1 MKIAIIGTRGIP
13 NNYGGFEQFADV
25 VSQLWV
31 KEGHEVFVYCP
42 HNHPYTATE
51 FNGVHRIVVKDP
63 EEKMGTV
70 GQFFYDLNCISD
82 ARKRN
87 FDIFLQLGYT
97 SSSVWGF
104 LFPKKTCV
112 ITNMDGL
119 EWKRAKYGNAVK
131 TFLKT
136 AERWAVNQSHA
147 MVSDSIGIQ
156 DYLKETYKKDSTF
169 IAYGAELFNT
179 ELATQ
184 LPQKY
189 SSLSPFKYDL
199 VITRFVADNNLEMI
213 LDGFIQSKQEFPL
226 IMLGNSK
233 NEYGLF
239 LREKYNHP
247 SIIFEDPNFNI
258 HELNVLRYFSRL
270 YFHGH
275 SAGGTNPSL
284 LEAMAS
290 DALLCV
296 HNNIFNN
303 SVIQGNGFH
312 FINAQEVADLMNK
325 SIQKED
331 YTTWIEGNR
340 NLIENKYSW
349 NFISSCYLDLFKK
362 MLNSK

>member
-25 VSQLWV
+25 VSQMWV
-31 KEGHEVFVYCP
+31 TAGHEVSVYCP
-42 HNHPYTATE
+42 HNHPYTSEE
-51 FNGVHRIVVKDP
+51 FNGVHRIIINDP
-63 EEKMGTV
+63 EERMGTV
-70 GQFFYDLNCISD
+70 GQFLYDLRCIRD

-119 EWKRAKYGNAVK
+119 EWKRAKYGKTVK
-131 TFLKT
+131 AFLKT
-136 AERWAVNQSHA
+136 AEKWAVKQSHA
-147 MVSDSIGIQ
+147 MVADSRGIQ
-156 DYLKETYKKDSTF
+156 SYLQETYKKDSDF
-169 IAYGAELFNT
+169 IAYGAALYNEEAN
-179 ELATQ
+179 
-184 LPQKY
+184 
-189 SSLSPFKYDL
+189 SSLPAKYNSLKPYQYDL

-213 LDGFIQSKQEFPL
+213 LDGYLLSEQKHPL

-239 LREKYNHP
+239 LRSKYKND
-247 SIIFEDPNFNI
+247 SIVFEDPNFNMN
-258 HELNVLRYFSRL
+258 ELNELRAFSRL

-290 DALLCV
+290 NALLCV
-296 HNNIFNN
+296 HNNAFNN
-303 SVIQGNGFH
+303 SVIEGNGFN
-312 FINAQEVADLMNK
+312 FENANDVATLMNK
-325 SIQKED
+325 TIQKEEF
-331 YTTWIEGNR
+331 TSWIEGNR

-349 NFISSCYLDLFKK
+349 NFISSCYLDLFQR

>member
-13 NNYGGFEQFADV
+13 NNYGGFEQFADI
-25 VSQLWV
+25 VSQMWV
-31 KEGHEVFVYCP
+31 KEGHDVYVYCP
-42 HNHPYTATE
+42 HNHPYQSTE

-63 EEKMGTV
+63 EERMGTV
-70 GQFFYDLNCISD
+70 GQFLYDLRCIRD

-119 EWKRAKYGNAVK
+119 EWKRAKYGKTVK
-131 TFLKT
+131 AFLKT
-136 AERWAVNQSHA
+136 AERWAVKQSHA
-147 MVSDSIGIQ
+147 MVADSRGIQ
-156 DYLKETYKKDSTF
+156 SYLQETYKKDSDF
-169 IAYGAELFNT
+169 IAYGAALYNEEAN
-179 ELATQ
+179 
-184 LPQKY
+184 
-189 SSLSPFKYDL
+189 SSLPTKYNSLKPYQYDL

-213 LDGFIQSKQEFPL
+213 LDGYLLSEQKHPL

-239 LREKYNHP
+239 LRSKYKND
-247 SIIFEDPNFNI
+247 SIIFEDPNFNMN
-258 HELNVLRYFSRL
+258 ELNELRAFSRL

-290 DALLCV
+290 NALLCV
-296 HNNIFNN
+296 HNNAFNN
-303 SVIQGNGFH
+303 SVIEGNGFH
-312 FINAQEVADLMNK
+312 FENANEIANLMNK
-325 SIQKED
+325 NIQKEEF
-331 YTTWIEGNR
+331 TSWIEGNR

-349 NFISSCYLDLFKK
+349 NFISSCYLDLFQR

>member
-13 NNYGGFEQFADV
+13 NNYGGFEQFADI
-25 VSQLWV
+25 VSQMWV
-31 KEGHEVFVYCP
+31 KEGHDVYVYCP
-42 HNHPYTATE
+42 HNHPYQSTE

-63 EEKMGTV
+63 EERMGTV
-70 GQFFYDLNCISD
+70 GQFLYDLRCIRD

-97 SSSVWGF
+97 SRSVWGF

-119 EWKRAKYGNAVK
+119 EWKRAKYGKTVK
-131 TFLKT
+131 ALLKT
-136 AERWAVNQSHA
+136 AERWAVKQSHA
-147 MVSDSIGIQ
+147 MVADSRGIQ
-156 DYLKETYKKDSTF
+156 SYLQETYKKDSDF
-169 IAYGAELFNT
+169 IAYGAALYNEEAN
-179 ELATQ
+179 
-184 LPQKY
+184 
-189 SSLSPFKYDL
+189 SSLPTKYNSLKPYQYDL

-213 LDGFIQSKQEFPL
+213 LDGYLLSEQKHPL

-239 LREKYNHP
+239 LRSKYKND
-247 SIIFEDPNFNI
+247 SIIFEDPNFNMN
-258 HELNVLRYFSRL
+258 ELNELRAFSRL

-290 DALLCV
+290 NALLCV
-296 HNNIFNN
+296 HNNAFNN
-303 SVIQGNGFH
+303 SVIEGNGFH
-312 FINAQEVADLMNK
+312 FENANEIASLMNK
-325 SIQKED
+325 NIQKEEF
-331 YTTWIEGNR
+331 TSWIEGNR

-349 NFISSCYLDLFKK
+349 NFISSCYLDLFQR